1 MASLRLKSYIP
12 LVKFLSATLGPDYE
26 IALHSY
32 SSKGSSLIAL
42 ENGHISGRELGAPL
56 NAHSLEAVSSGAYK
70 TSDYMND
77 YTTRSLHGKMLRS
90 CTFFIK
96 DDHEDLI
103 GLLSIN
109 FDDGRYQNLIHD
121 ILKLCHSDNFVE
133 QKYIYRDQQPNPQPT
148 EQEHESLHSSVKDA
162 VDDVLEKLI
171 LSRGLPVERLTLEE
185 KLELVAH
192 MYDKGIFIL
201 KGSVKEVALKLNCS
215 QTSIYRYVKN
225 LKKKNLSQGQ
235 E

>member
-56 NAHSLEAVSSGAYK
+56 NAHSLEAVSSGAYR
-70 TSDYMND
+70 TRDFIND
-77 YTTRSLHGKMLRS
+77 YTTLSSKGKMLRS

-96 DDHEDLI
+96 DEHEELI
-103 GLLSIN
+103 GLLSVN
-109 FDDGRYQNLIHD
+109 FDDRRYQDLIHD
-121 ILKLCHSDNFVE
+121 ILKLCHPDNFVE
-133 QKYIYRDQQPNPQPT
+133 QKYIYRDQQSIAQPL
-148 EQEHESLHSSVKDA
+148 EDEHESLHSSVKDA
-162 VDDVLEKLI
+162 VDDVLDRLI
-171 LSRGLPVERLTLEE
+171 SDRGLPVERLTLDE
-185 KLELVAH
+185 KLELVEH

-201 KGSVKEVALKLNCS
+201 KGSVKEVAAKLGCS

-225 LKKKNLSQGQ
+225 LKKKGDS
-235 E
+235 